1 MNASSTNA
9 HEFPDAAT
17 AEGTRAIGT
26 AHWLTI
32 DHKYGVANEG
42 HNLFGD
48 YEITLEAPDRSASV
62 IVRYRTKDSDR

>member
-1 MNASSTNA
+1 MANASSAPT
-9 HEFPDAAT
+9 PAT
-17 AEGTRAIGT
+17 AQAAKALAFADALRSGYQWEDVT
-26 AHWLTI
+26 
-32 DHKYGVANEG
+32 EG